1 MSSSN
6 CFLIKCKFNSICFDS
21 SVCACASSPP
31 AEMGVVLVT
40 VTLLITVMQGVF
52 CGTWD
57 VTLPQ
62 SIMGISNSCVT
73 VLCLFEIPAEHE
85 ANLLNCSKSGVW
97 RKGNVFGDVVLNS
110 HNPFTNIIH
119 GKVVGDLT
127 KKNCTTMFYSF
138 PKDYNDMYFFR
149 LDCPNSLKFSFTDGV
164 RITVQSDPLPPL
176 LNFVSQVAE
185 GDQVRLQC
193 SVPVPCS
200 SLPPSLT
207 WLPQDSSRQE
217 ETEMLQ
223 NMDRQVTMTSTLT
236 FIATADHHNQTIACS
251 VSYPLTK
258 GGSTRSSAA
267 TQRVRVLYAPR
278 FTVATVSTS
287 RPVSEGRTVTFK
299 CSSDANPPV
308 SSYTWYRDDSGKL
321 NKMGEGDMLTLQVN
335 WSDSGVYLCEAQTPR
350 GSQRSNPVS
359 LEVTTGSECLMVLPY
374 IICGVVLV
382 LYIITVVVGVYKYQ
396 RLSRRLKEMELRGE
410 HTYTDL
416 TMCNITSD
424 YDQIQPRAPKA
435 KPSPGAPSSCVRPG
449 GTC

>member
-1 MSSSN
+1 
-6 CFLIKCKFNSICFDS
+6 
-21 SVCACASSPP
+21 
-31 AEMGVVLVT
+31 MGVVLVT

-396 RLSRRLKEMELRGE
+396 R
-410 HTYTDL
+410 YF
-416 TMCNITSD
+416 
-424 YDQIQPRAPKA
+424 
-435 KPSPGAPSSCVRPG
+435 PGD
-449 GTC
+449 